1 MHIGLIGGIGPAAT
15 DLYYRGLIARMK
27 AAGVPL
33 EATIVHAD
41 APTLLRNFEAR
52 DQGAQVEIF
61 VALTERL
68 KRAGADAVVITST
81 GGHFCVAPF
90 VEVSP
95 LPVLNQID
103 MLDEAVSAMG
113 ARKVG
118 ILGTDTVMAT
128 SFYGGLTR
136 VEAVV
141 PGSDWIARVH
151 RAYANMAIAGFAT
164 EADQAFFVQAGQE
177 LVDQGADLILL
188 GGTDLFMVFDGR
200 DVGYK
205 TRDCAEIHLDGIA
218 AWAVG
223 GPGA

>member
-103 MLDEAVSAMG
+103 MLDEGHRGGSGVFRAGG
-113 ARKVG
+113 AGVG
-118 ILGTDTVMAT
+118 R
-128 SFYGGLTR
+128 SGG
-136 VEAVV
+136 
-141 PGSDWIARVH
+141 GSDPVGWDGSVH
-151 RAYANMAIAGFAT
+151 G
-164 EADQAFFVQAGQE
+164 
-177 LVDQGADLILL
+177 L
-188 GGTDLFMVFDGR
+188 
-200 DVGYK
+200 
-205 TRDCAEIHLDGIA
+205 
-218 AWAVG
+218 
-223 GPGA
+223 